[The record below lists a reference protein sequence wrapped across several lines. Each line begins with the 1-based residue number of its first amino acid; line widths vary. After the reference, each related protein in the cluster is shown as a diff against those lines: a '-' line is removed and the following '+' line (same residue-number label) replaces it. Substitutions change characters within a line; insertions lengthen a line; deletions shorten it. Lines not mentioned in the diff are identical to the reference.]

1 MAKQA
6 VLKVSEGKT
15 EEAIL
20 GFLKSLLEKG
30 VVEALLIPKGLP
42 SGDGV
47 VQTLIHDPEKLEGC
61 VDSFTHH
68 AGSIRKGRFQPD
80 RQEIWGRRWPLS

>member
-6 VLKVSEGKT
+6 VLKVSGGKT

-20 GFLKSLLEKG
+20 GFLRLLLEKG
-30 VVEALLIPKGLP
+30 VVDALLLPKGLP

-47 VQTLIHDPEKLEGC
+47 VQTLIHDPDKLTGAAILSPTMP
-61 VDSFTHH
+61 VQSAMVMNFI
-68 AGSIRKGRFQPD
+68 GSPVT
-80 RQEIWGRRWPLS
+80 